1 MRVFKLFLI
10 TSIFG
15 IFLTLALPASAD
27 DVLDTAEEA
36 VSLYKAGKYS
46 EAAGSFE
53 YAGQLARKMRSGE
66 LSDYLPNALDGW
78 QAQEVEQ
85 QAIGGMFGGGTSA
98 ERTYTKGNA
107 SITVTI
113 MTDSPMIQG
122 VVMILQNP
130 MMMGGAGKIVKVNN
144 LKAYLD
150 FDSSNNS
157 GELQLVV
164 ANQHLVQLRGSN
176 ITTEDILAY
185 AKGVNYDGLEKK

>member
-1 MRVFKLFLI
+1 MRIFKLFLI
-10 TSIFG
+10 TG
-15 IFLTLALPASAD
+15 IFWLDTALVLPAAAD
-27 DVLDTAEEA
+27 EVLDTAEEA

-53 YAGQLARKMRSGE
+53 YAGQLTRKMRSGE
-66 LSDYLPNALDGW
+66 LSDYLPKALDGW

-98 ERTYTKGNA
+98 EKTYAKGNA

-122 VVMILQNP
+122 VVMMLQNP
-130 MMMGGAGKIVKVNN
+130 MMMGGSGKIVKVNN
-144 LKAYLD
+144 QKAYLD
-150 FDSSNNS
+150 YDGSNNS

-164 ANQHLVQLRGSN
+164 ANQHLVQVSGSN
-176 ITTEDILAY
+176 TATEDILSY
-185 AKGVNYDGLEKK
+185 ANGVNYDGLEKK